1 MSRSSRSRSRPRMSA
16 AERREQ
22 LLDVA
27 LEILCDQ
34 GAEALSIDA
43 IAKGAG
49 ITRPVVYTQFGDLPG
64 LLHALVEREEAT
76 VLTQLAKAIPASV
89 GEIEPDEVIVG
100 AIASFLSAVKERPRT
115 WQIVLTPP
123 QGMPRS
129 LHDKVVERRE
139 AVIEQITPLIAWGVT
154 KRGGPS
160 GLDHRLL
167 ARIIL
172 VLAEEAGRL
181 VIARPEQFPPELLV
195 DQARVLVSSL
205 RVDDPVVGVGAD
217 VASNGADA
225 VSVPT
230 TAAVAAAAAGAA
242 LEGAAAVAESS
253 DDEADDEAERGKSRG
268 RGKSGSSKSTRR
280 SPSSPTSK
288 GASRS
293 RKG

>member
-1 MSRSSRSRSRPRMSA
+1 MSA

-89 GEIEPDEVIVG
+89 GEVEPDDVIVG
-100 AIASFLSAVKERPRT
+100 AIASFLAAVTERPRT

-181 VIARPEQFPPELLV
+181 VIARPDQFPPELLV
-195 DQARVLVSSL
+195 GQARVLVSSL
-205 RVDDPVVGVGAD
+205 RVDGLGDGGPAPTGAEGTSPGPDPA
-217 VASNGADA
+217 
-225 VSVPT
+225 PT
-230 TAAVAAAAAGAA
+230 TPAAAAAAAAGAA
-242 LEGAAAVAESS
+242 LEGVAAGVAADEPS
-253 DDEADDEAERGKSRG
+253 DVADASDEETGKSRG
-268 RGKSGSSKSTRR
+268 RSKSSSSKTTRRSSSSSKS
-280 SPSSPTSK
+280 S
-288 GASRS
+288 SRS
-293 RKG
+293 RKS

>member
-1 MSRSSRSRSRPRMSA
+1 MSA

-89 GEIEPDEVIVG
+89 GEVEPDEVIVS

-154 KRGGPS
+154 KRGGPA

-181 VIARPEQFPPELLV
+181 VIARPDQFPPELLV
-195 DQARVLVSSL
+195 SQARVLVSSL
-205 RVDDPVVGVGAD
+205 RTDGLGDPAAVAGAD
-217 VASNGADA
+217 VAPVGGE
-225 VSVPT
+225 
-230 TAAVAAAAAGAA
+230 AAASTPAATAAAAAGAA
-242 LEGAAAVAESS
+242 LEGAAAAVV
-253 DDEADDEAERGKSRG
+253 ADDADDGDDADDDDDRGRSRSRSGKSP
-268 RGKSGSSKSTRR
+268 SSKSTRR
-280 SPSSPTSK
+280 SSSSSSK
-288 GASRS
+288 SSSRS
-293 RKG
+293 RKS